1 MDETREISID
11 LRKTLY
17 MMRSK
22 IIYILIITVLAGA
35 LSGIYTHFFIAPV
48 YTAHCSMCV
57 FSNPSR
63 TGDVTVSSGELN
75 ANATLVKTYMDVL
88 KRQPVLN
95 KVAEEL
101 GTPVTSKITT
111 SQKGETQMFDINVSS
126 SDPQLAA
133 DTANAL
139 CKVAPQ
145 EMQKIIKAGGV
156 SIVDTAKVPT
166 SPSSPDLKKNIM
178 TGLLIGLA
186 VSFAFFFVYELF
198 DTSITNAKDLE
209 REFDLPV
216 LGTVPLLEPVEKAVD
231 ADSADSDDGELSP
244 PEPSVSSP
252 KPSASLLENLQTMKG
267 EKGND

>member
-17 MMRSK
+17 MMRNK
-22 IIYILIITVLAGA
+22 IVYILLITIFAGA
-35 LSGIYTHFFIAPV
+35 LAGIYTHFFIAPQ
-48 YTAHCSMCV
+48 YSAHCSMCV

-63 TGDVTVSSGELN
+63 TGDVSISSNEIN
-75 ANATLVKTYMDVL
+75 ANAGLVKTYIDVL
-88 KRQPVLN
+88 NRQPVMD

-101 GTPVTSKITT
+101 GTPVTSSISA
-111 SQKGETQMFDINVSS
+111 SQKGDTWVFDITVTS

-133 DTANAL
+133 DTANAI

-166 SPSSPDLKKNIM
+166 APSSPNLKKNIL
-178 TGLLIGLA
+178 TGLAIGLA
-186 VSFAFFFVYELF
+186 LSFAFFFVYELF

-209 REFDLPV
+209 REFEIPV
-216 LGTVPLLEPVEKAVD
+216 LGTVPMLEPVEKSTDNAEE
-231 ADSADSDDGELSP
+231 SDDTDLAP
-244 PEPSVSSP
+244 PEPSVSAP
-252 KPSASLLENLQTMKG
+252 KPSASLLENLQSMKG